1 MGERFKQLR
10 KKLGLS
16 QIEFAKRLGLTRGA
30 ISNIEAGKVQPKP
43 LLIDLICSTFR
54 ANKEW
59 LVSGAGPML
68 AERSRDDQIMDFVS
82 SAMAGERPNFKRRLL
97 SVLSQLNEDQWEM
110 LEKYLLEMVPPL
122 EAPTDNTEDGP

>member
-1 MGERFKQLR
+1 MGERFKRLR

-59 LVSGAGPML
+59 LVSGTGQML
-68 AERSRDDQIMDFVS
+68 ADRSRDDQIMDFVA
-82 SAMAGERPNFKRRLL
+82 SAMAGESDNFKRRLL
-97 SVLSQLNEDQWEM
+97 SVLARLDEDHWE
-110 LEKYLLEMVPPL
+110 LLEHYIKELVAPP
-122 EAPTDNTEDGP
+122 ESPTDNTEDGP

>member
-59 LVSGAGPML
+59 LVSGTGQML
-68 AERSRDDQIMDFVS
+68 AARSRDEQIMDFVS

-97 SVLSQLNEDQWEM
+97 SVLAQLNEDQWEM
-110 LEKYLLEMVPPL
+110 LEKYLLGMVPPP